1 MEREKEATRRANE
14 AARAARAAEAARREA
29 AMKAA
34 ARRAAEE
41 REELERARERA
52 EELREDA
59 AKRAEDDIGGEDLP
73 GALRALGLGDVDEGD
88 PAAVKRAYRKA
99 ALRYHPDR
107 TRGYTLEQRL
117 KGEEVWKLLAQ
128 KMEAFNRRIS

>member
-1 MEREKEATRRANE
+1 MVQERGVQ
-14 AARAARAAEAARREA
+14 AARQ
-29 AMKAA
+29 
-34 ARRAAEE
+34 
-41 REELERARERA
+41 L
-52 EELREDA
+52 A
-59 AKRAEDDIGGEDLP
+59 AKR
-73 GALRALGLGDVDEGD
+73 GL

-128 KMEAFNRRIS
+128 KMETFNRRIS